1 MNVNFRYF
9 VPAVLWTILII
20 ILSSLPGG
28 TIKEFTWES
37 ILKIDKM
44 GHFGVYA
51 IYVLTLLY
59 GFYKNRFKES
69 SVNDTIMALIIAFLL
84 GLAMEFMQAEYFK
97 DRHFDILDLIANI
110 IGSIGGLIIFILL
123 KKRRLWIFH

>member
-1 MNVNFRYF
+1 MKVSIRHF
-9 VPAVLWTILII
+9 VPAIFWTILII

-28 TIKEFTWES
+28 TIKEFTWDS
-37 ILKIDKM
+37 IFELDKL

-51 IYVLTLLY
+51 IYVVFILY
-59 GFYKNRFKES
+59 GFHKLKASNTSKIDIIS
-69 SVNDTIMALIIAFLL
+69 ALFIAFLL
-84 GLAMEFMQAEYFK
+84 GLAMEFMQGEYFK